1 MGTLNMV
8 AESVSGT
15 LIGADSSFDSV
26 STDTR
31 SLARG
36 QLFFALR
43 GERFDAATFIAEAE
57 RRGAAGAVVERHQA
71 VDLPQV
77 EVADTQIALGALART
92 WRARFDVPVVAVTGS
107 NGKTTVKEMI
117 AAVLRHH
124 FGGADST
131 LATTGNL
138 NNEIGLPLT
147 VLRMRAAH
155 AAAVLEMG
163 AARRGDIA
171 YLTDIARPTIGIVTN
186 AGAAHLAGFGTEQ
199 TVAETKGEL
208 FAGLGAAGTAVINRD
223 DPHAGLWQRLAG
235 PARIVTFG
243 LHEAADYRAEN
254 IRQTATTQGVS
265 VQGYELSFDVREAT
279 DRYPI
284 ALPMVGRHNVLNA
297 LGAIA
302 VTRAAG
308 ATWDSI
314 GAGLA
319 SIENVAGRLRT
330 LRGRDGIRLIDDT
343 YNANPVS
350 VCAAIDVLADL
361 PGYRWLILGDM
372 AELGENSRAL
382 HAGVGRH
389 ARQAGIDRLWTLGD
403 DAQYAADA
411 FGAPARAFDT
421 RDALIAA
428 LADDPDAGHGADCT
442 VLVKGSR
449 CMGMEHVIR
458 QLAGDAGTVGGS
470 A

>member
-15 LIGADSSFDSV
+15 LIGADRSFDSV

-31 SLARG
+31 SLTPG

-43 GERFDAATFIAEAE
+43 GERFDAAAFIADAE
-57 RRGAAGAVVERHQA
+57 RRGAAGAVVAQRQA

-77 EVADTQIALGALART
+77 EVADTQIALGALAGT

-117 AAVLRHH
+117 AAVLRGH
-124 FGGADST
+124 FGGADTT
-131 LATTGNL
+131 LATLGNL

-147 VLRMRAAH
+147 VLRLRTAH

-163 AARRGDIA
+163 AARPGDVA
-171 YLTDIARPTIGIVTN
+171 YLTDIAAPTIGIVTN
-186 AGAAHLAGFGTEQ
+186 AGAAHLAGFGSEQ
-199 TVAETKGEL
+199 VVAETKGEL
-208 FAGLGAAGTAVINRD
+208 FAGLGAAGTAVINLD
-223 DPHAGLWQRLAG
+223 DPHAGLWRRLAG

-254 IRQTATTQGVS
+254 IRQTVTPQGF
-265 VQGYELSFDVREAT
+265 ELSFDVREAT
-279 DRYPI
+279 DRYSI
-284 ALPMVGRHNVLNA
+284 RLPMVGRHNVLNA

-302 VTRAAG
+302 VARAAG
-308 ATWDSI
+308 AAWDSI
-314 GAGLA
+314 GAVFA
-319 SIENVAGRLRT
+319 AIENVAGRLRT
-330 LRGRDGIRLIDDT
+330 LRGRGGIRLIDDT

-372 AELGENSRAL
+372 AELGERSSAL
-382 HAGVGRH
+382 HADVGRH
-389 ARQAGIDRLWTLGD
+389 AQAAGIDRLWTLGAC
-403 DAQYAADA
+403 AQHAADA
-411 FGAPARAFDT
+411 FGDEARAFDT
-421 RDALIAA
+421 RAA
-428 LADDPDAGHGADCT
+428 LVAAVAADPDAGRDGDCT

-449 CMGMEHVIR
+449 CIGMEHVIKR
-458 QLAGDAGTVGGS
+458 LAVDAGTDGGS